1 MVDNI
6 NIIHK
11 SSPFTF
17 FFKYLIPIAAIFS
30 AVAVIPHNFDEAI
43 TGGGF
48 YIQPLVLFG
57 LAAAATSILL
67 IKLKFAEATKEHILI
82 KVPLGTNK
90 KIKYEDIE
98 WVYQVALLTPDIT
111 VIKYKDNI
119 TKSYHTFFIAA
130 NELQAFGYLKE
141 NQMTKFI
148 RNQII
153 EASPNYKKEKEPN
166 RWRPMIIIYSI
177 FIIAQVL
184 LYSVV

>member
-1 MVDNI
+1 M
-6 NIIHK
+6 HK

-17 FFKYLIPIAAIFS
+17 IFKYLIPIGAIYS
-30 AVAVIPHNFDEAI
+30 TIAVIPHNSNEAI

-48 YIQPLVLFG
+48 YIQPLILFG
-57 LAAAATSILL
+57 LAAATTSILL

-82 KVPLGTNK
+82 KVPFGTNK
-90 KIKYEDIE
+90 KILYDDIE

-141 NQMTKFI
+141 NQMTQFI
-148 RNQII
+148 RNQIV
-153 EASPNYKKEKEPN
+153 EAKPNYKKENEPN
-166 RWRPMIIIYSI
+166 KWKPMIIIYSI
-177 FIIAQVL
+177 FLIAQFL
-184 LYSVV
+184 LFNII